1 MINESFDLNDT
12 PNKKRKRD
20 NGFSVFTSSTPIKA
34 NKENFMDFMEIKS
47 IAELVVLQKSE
58 RIINTKP
65 VPTNEYEVIR
75 KPPKKKK
82 KADDGCFVNTGL
94 DLKVDEKVINP
105 FEVVRKDNTAA
116 IKLAQGFENSALD
129 YAAIESSNQL
139 TKITNPFEVF
149 RDSKVEDIIS
159 ACTSVMNTAGIDNT
173 ALELNPPVHTPMML
187 SLPFTP
193 TVNHRIDFSN
203 MPDNMTPCSMF
214 SSKLVIDNAGV
225 CNTGI
230 TTPKKIPTTKPR
242 KSLSVISEEIEID
255 IGEELDCYQLQLE
268 NSINEA
274 KLKNRKY
281 SFDSTKTSTQE
292 TTIESLKSSTFIV
305 TKDTL
310 MTIEESKEDAEDAEE
325 DIKNEESIPQIDND
339 DVQFEE
345 VDSEDD
351 FEKLGQFKRAYRTE
365 PLKINK
371 LPLKQTSGNIKK
383 ASFSGSIRR
392 SIRKFISH
400 PITERSIE
408 TSEDKSDSLFS
419 TIRQSLRRRAKP
431 KPIVVQSLDSSIM
444 GRQVFREKVN
454 TEAGKRTLER
464 TNSIKKH
471 VVKSMKT
478 FQKSVE
484 EFDRF

>member
-1 MINESFDLNDT
+1 MINESFDFNDT

-34 NKENFMDFMEIKS
+34 NKENFMNFMEIKS

-58 RIINTKP
+58 RISNAKP
-65 VPTNEYEVIR
+65 APTNEYEVIR

-82 KADDGCFVNTGL
+82 KADDGCFENPGL

-105 FEVVRKDNTAA
+105 FEVVRRDNTIA
-116 IKLAQGFENSALD
+116 IKIAQGFENQALD
-129 YAAIESSNQL
+129 FGAIESLNQL
-139 TKITNPFEVF
+139 PMIKNPFEVF
-149 RDSKVEDIIS
+149 RDSKVEVES
-159 ACTSVMNTAGIDNT
+159 ACVSMMNIAGIDNT

-203 MPDNMTPCSMF
+203 MPENMTPCSMF
-214 SSKLVIDNAGV
+214 SAKLVIDNE
-225 CNTGI
+225 CNAGI

-281 SFDSTKTSTQE
+281 SFDSTKTIAQE
-292 TTIESLKSSTFIV
+292 TTIESLKSSTFIIN
-305 TKDTL
+305 KETL
-310 MTIEESKEDAEDAEE
+310 MKIEETKEDAEEE
-325 DIKNEESIPQIDND
+325 MKNEESIPQIDND

-351 FEKLGQFKRAYRTE
+351 LEKLGQFKRAYRTE

-371 LPLKQTSGNIKK
+371 LPLKPMSTNIKK
-383 ASFSGSIRR
+383 SSFSGSIRR
-392 SIRKFISH
+392 SIRKLISH
-400 PITERSIE
+400 PLNERSTE
-408 TSEDKSDSLFS
+408 TSEDKPDSLFS

-431 KPIVVQSLDSSIM
+431 KPTVVQSLDSSII

-454 TEAGKRTLER
+454 RDAEKRTLER
-464 TNSIKKH
+464 KNSIKKH
-471 VVKSMKT
+471 VVKSMKS

>member
-58 RIINTKP
+58 RNTNTKP

-82 KADDGCFVNTGL
+82 KADDGCFVNPGL

-105 FEVVRKDNTAA
+105 FEVVRRDNTAA
-116 IKLAQGFENSALD
+116 IKLAQGFENPALD
-129 YAAIESSNQL
+129 FGAIESSNQL
-139 TKITNPFEVF
+139 TLITNPFEVF
-149 RDSKVEDIIS
+149 RDSKVEEVS
-159 ACTSVMNTAGIDNT
+159 ACASMMNTAGIDNT

-214 SSKLVIDNAGV
+214 SAKLVIDNE
-225 CNTGI
+225 CNAGI
-230 TTPKKIPTTKPR
+230 TTPKKIPIIKPR

-281 SFDSTKTSTQE
+281 SFDSTKTIAQE

-310 MTIEESKEDAEDAEE
+310 MTIEESKEDAEEAEE
-325 DIKNEESIPQIDND
+325 EIKNEESIPQIDND

-371 LPLKQTSGNIKK
+371 LPLKPMSGNIKK
-383 ASFSGSIRR
+383 PSFSGSIRR
-392 SIRKFISH
+392 SIRKLISH
-400 PITERSIE
+400 PLNERSSE
-408 TSEDKSDSLFS
+408 TSEDKPDSLFS

-431 KPIVVQSLDSSIM
+431 KTIVVQSLDSSIM

-471 VVKSMKT
+471 VVKSMKS